1 MTDTGAITK
10 SAPKPATETKTE
22 QPWLWNVVLLDDDEH
37 TYEYVIR
44 MLHTVF
50 AMPIEKAFK
59 IAEAVDADGRAVML
73 TTHLEHAE
81 LKRDQVHSFGRDALI
96 ASCKGSMSAILE
108 PAEQGGDDD
117 E

>member
-1 MTDTGAITK
+1 MTEPTTLTRPGA
-10 SAPKPATETKTE
+10 KPATETKTE

-50 AMPIEKAFK
+50 TMPIEKAFK
-59 IAEAVDADGRAVML
+59 VAETVDADGRAVLL
-73 TTHLEHAE
+73 TTHKEHAE
-81 LKRDQVHSFGRDALI
+81 LKREQVHGFGRDVLI
-96 ASCKGSMSAILE
+96 ATCAGSMSAILE
-108 PAEQGGDDD
+108 PAECAGEDD